1 MNSKL
6 RKAIAEQE
14 KINAAKSASKVI
26 YGKYKAKEDLLLNFQ
41 MVRAYYGDN
50 GASIKRLID
59 KILAEKYNLPWQR
72 KIIRNAL
79 RVMDNQRNALIS
91 IPQFKF
97 EEHVYDILS
106 KFVKKN
112 FTKMIRDAKLQG
124 SESLYPL
131 SLRTMLNSYS

>member
-14 KINAAKSASKVI
+14 KMNTAKSASKVI